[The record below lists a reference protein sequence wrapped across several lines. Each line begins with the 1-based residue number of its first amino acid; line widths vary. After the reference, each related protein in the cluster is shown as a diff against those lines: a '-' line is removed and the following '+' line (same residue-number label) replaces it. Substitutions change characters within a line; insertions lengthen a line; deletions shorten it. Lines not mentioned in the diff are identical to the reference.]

1 MGREEE
7 LEKLT
12 EYVLDDNL
20 LVTMLL
26 GRRVTVRLDCYE
38 KSLRG
43 CANNSQIS
51 AFFFVSPTE
60 DVKAQ
65 HLEELGRGTKLLII
79 DDAHDR
85 DDLAQLMR
93 YASVAE
99 NEARLLISLR
109 SYGRAMVRNQAA
121 LVAMDSPQ
129 VATVE
134 LKPRSK
140 QDAKV
145 LATQVLQASEGPL
158 EAAEIIAELT
168 YPTPL
173 VTVLAAQIVAKENVS
188 PALIGNSEGLPGARA
203 CQA

>member
-1 MGREEE
+1 EEE

-26 GRRVTVRLDCYE
+26 GAPGNGKTRLLREVVERVREQQPDIGIL
-38 KSLRG
+38 
-43 CANNSQIS
+43 
-51 AFFFVSPTE
+51 FVSPTE

-121 LVAMDSPQ
+121 LVAM
-129 VATVE
+129 
-134 LKPRSK
+134 
-140 QDAKV
+140 
-145 LATQVLQASEGPL
+145 
-158 EAAEIIAELT
+158 
-168 YPTPL
+168 
-173 VTVLAAQIVAKENVS
+173 
-188 PALIGNSEGLPGARA
+188 
-203 CQA
+203 